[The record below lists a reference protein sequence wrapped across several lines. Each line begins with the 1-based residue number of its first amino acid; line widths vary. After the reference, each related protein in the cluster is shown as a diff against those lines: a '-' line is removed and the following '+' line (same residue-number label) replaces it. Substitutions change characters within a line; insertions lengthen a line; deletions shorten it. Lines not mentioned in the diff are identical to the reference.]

1 MVEHWK
7 ITISPEM
14 VKRMEKIPNPERR
27 RLLSA
32 IDALHSGLSGDIR
45 PLKGREEWRLRV
57 GGWRILMNI
66 SEENREIIL
75 LSVGSRGD
83 IYKK

>member
-45 PLKGREEWRLRV
+45 PLRGREEWRLRV

-66 SEENREIIL
+66 NEDKREILL

-83 IYKK
+83 VYKK